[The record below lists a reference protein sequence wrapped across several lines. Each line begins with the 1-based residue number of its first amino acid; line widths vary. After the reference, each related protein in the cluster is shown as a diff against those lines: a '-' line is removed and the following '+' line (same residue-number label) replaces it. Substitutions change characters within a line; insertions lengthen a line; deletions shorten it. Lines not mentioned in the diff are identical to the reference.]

1 MKLDPSTVT
10 GTKIFEHLFAPEHE
24 WGWNCLLHKHNWQS
38 HSFVRPFVRTC
49 INVSIKGG
57 KKGNHMNVA
66 RTKQDVADNLP
77 VSVQYQRRPFCILNL
92 ETGFEGFELE
102 AWSEVVLLVDW
113 IAGSP

>member
-1 MKLDPSTVT
+1 
-10 GTKIFEHLFAPEHE
+10 
-24 WGWNCLLHKHNWQS
+24 
-38 HSFVRPFVRTC
+38 
-49 INVSIKGG
+49 
-57 KKGNHMNVA
+57 MNVA